1 MVAAYIEHIGIYFFF
16 VACAGVSIVVWVFNW
31 ICWYNQCCCCD
42 FLHNPVNKRL
52 VWWTSFTFLL
62 GILACCISGFVTTN
76 RFGFALEGAWCA
88 FDRFYYDSLHGQLKN
103 TNPKWVGFENIKKNL
118 TKLEDCYEELVKSFD
133 LKQFLTITTSGQDGK
148 EIEMKMIRSNKDYH
162 YDGYFLEDYLEEIDN
177 FNKEGDNLGF
187 YKKMNKI
194 ILPLSSR
201 YGKIIDS
208 LYILQNLEKDI
219 EIETNSNKKDFKTFQ
234 DYMDEL
240 GKDFSDLKS
249 ELLNDA
255 YYFARVGRGWGKV
268 LTMIYLCLLCITIT
282 FAGVAMMFYACLKRQ
297 GYLQTFM
304 HVLWNI
310 VRFFM
315 FSFFFYGAAYGMCY
329 LALRDAVAFVMFIF
343 GNDNLN
349 DANPQLIP
357 KNQGKDFLKKCLLT
371 NNYNYKN
378 EINPFLTSAFQDFF
392 QNLNELH
399 DLFQDQTDQNDFIN
413 SFDGKGQKLFEH
425 ETKMYTFINGK
436 ATNIYNFF
444 SNHDLWKDFL
454 VASKRQGGLFG
465 DLDCSFLKSDLAM
478 IYRTLYDL
486 NVEARILC
494 ALSCCIAFFG
504 AVFVYF
510 FLLVLHHYN
519 TELFFDNGKSIFFG
533 FEGFGP
539 RKTNKNDPSQKKRK
553 IRAEIE
559 LSSRNEDYQ
568 KL

>member
-1 MVAAYIEHIGIYFFF
+1 M
-16 VACAGVSIVVWVFNW
+16 
-31 ICWYNQCCCCD
+31 
-42 FLHNPVNKRL
+42 
-52 VWWTSFTFLL
+52 
-62 GILACCISGFVTTN
+62 
-76 RFGFALEGAWCA
+76 
-88 FDRFYYDSLHGQLKN
+88 
-103 TNPKWVGFENIKKNL
+103 
-118 TKLEDCYEELVKSFD
+118 
-133 LKQFLTITTSGQDGK
+133 
-148 EIEMKMIRSNKDYH
+148 
-162 YDGYFLEDYLEEIDN
+162 
-177 FNKEGDNLGF
+177 
-187 YKKMNKI
+187 
-194 ILPLSSR
+194 
-201 YGKIIDS
+201 IDS
-208 LYILQNLEKDI
+208 LYILNHLEDGTATKNII
-219 EIETNSNKKDFKTFQ
+219 EVFVGDMDVIET
-234 DYMDEL
+234 
-240 GKDFSDLKS
+240 DFSNLKDD
-249 ELLNDA
+249 LLNDA
-255 YYFARVGRGWGKV
+255 YYFAKVGKACGKV

-343 GNDNLN
+343 GSDNLN

-357 KNQGKDFLKKCLLT
+357 GGRGKDFLKKCLLT
-371 NNYNYKN
+371 NNYNYKD

-392 QNLNELH
+392 QNVNDLY
-399 DLFQDQTDQNDFIN
+399 DLFQDQTEQNALNSLAGKDKDMYDLIKERVTDFYDEIQKN
-413 SFDGKGQKLFEH
+413 S
-425 ETKMYTFINGK
+425 
-436 ATNIYNFF
+436 
-444 SNHDLWKDFL
+444 WKDL
-454 VASKRQGGLFG
+454 LDLSKKQGGLFG
-465 DLDCSFLKSDLAM
+465 YLDCSFLKSDLAM

-539 RKTNKNDPSQKKRK
+539 KKTHKNDPSQKKRK